1 MSKKIFEEPQC
12 EVITFLTE
20 DILSSSVEQVTESWE
35 IGEIK

>member
-20 DILSSSVEQVTESWE
+20 VILSSSVEQVTENWE

>member
-1 MSKKIFEEPQC
+1 MSKKIFEEPLC

-20 DILSSSVEQVTESWE
+20 DILSSSVEDPTSWT